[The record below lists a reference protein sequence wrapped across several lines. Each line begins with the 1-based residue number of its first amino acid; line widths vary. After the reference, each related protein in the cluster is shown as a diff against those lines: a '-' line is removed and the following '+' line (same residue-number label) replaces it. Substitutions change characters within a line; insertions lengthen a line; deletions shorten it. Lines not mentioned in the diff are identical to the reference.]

1 VSDPSKGNFKTAV
14 GLLRR
19 TTPFLL
25 LGVLIYGGFFL
36 GIALWLGI
44 FGGLA
49 YVFAERVEL
58 LALIFIFIAIV
69 GPFAVMGLM
78 RRYVLYLLQGAH
90 IAVVTQMVLG
100 RELPEGTGQVEYGR
114 SVVKE
119 RFRDVSILF
128 ALDRMIDRTVRRFT
142 RRFVRIV
149 DMLPL
154 GGAVSSIA
162 QIGASI
168 INRSLSY
175 VDEAI
180 LSYAVAKDSPNVW
193 SSARHGTILYAQ
205 AYKPVLGS
213 AVRIWLL
220 GRVFF
225 LGMLLIVGIPGVA
238 LLFAFNEIWFQVV
251 VIVGTLILASMANR
265 MIFEPF
271 AMIYTIVTYHR
282 AIDGLEVN
290 AVWDQRLQSVSSSFK
305 KMVGKAQEHA
315 GGTVDPLDHAQVP
328 QQAIEGGAAP
338 SGGTQPG
345 AAPLQAGNNGAQ
357 QPAPSPQL
365 SGGNPF
371 GGMRPGR
378 RGGIGG
384 LVGGM
389 VSQAAA
395 GAAQNYANQ
404 RQQQTP
410 PPAQQAHPQVPDA
423 QAQQPAP
430 PPPAQPAAPPPPAQQ
445 APPPPAQPA
454 APPPPAQP
462 AAPPPPAPP
471 SDQQPPA
478 DS

>member
-1 VSDPSKGNFKTAV
+1 MSDPSKGNFKTAI

-25 LGVLIYGGFFL
+25 LGALIYGGFFL
-36 GIALWLGI
+36 GIVLWLGV

-58 LALIFIFIAIV
+58 LSVIFIIIAII

-100 RELPEGTGQVEYGR
+100 RELPDGQGQVEYGR
-114 SVVKE
+114 GMVKE

-154 GGAVSSIA
+154 GGAFSSLA

-180 LSYAVAKDSPNVW
+180 LSYAVAKESPNVW

-220 GRVFF
+220 GRLFF

-238 LLFAFNEIWFQVV
+238 LLFAFNAIWFQIV
-251 VIVGTLILASMANR
+251 VIVGTLILASLANR

-315 GGTVDPLDHAQVP
+315 GGQTDPLDHAPVP
-328 QQAIEGGAAP
+328 QQAIGGGHVDGGAHPEA
-338 SGGTQPG
+338 T
-345 AAPLQAGNNGAQ
+345 PLQAGGHASQ
-357 QPAPSPQL
+357 QPVAPQQASA
-365 SGGNPF
+365 GNPF

-378 RGGIGG
+378 RGGLGG

-395 GAAQNYANQ
+395 GAAQNLANQ
-404 RQQQTP
+404 RQQLP
-410 PPAQQAHPQVPDA
+410 QQQVADA
-423 QAQQPAP
+423 QPPQPAP
-430 PPPAQPAAPPPPAQQ
+430 PPPQQQAAPPPPAQQPAPPPPAQQ
-445 APPPPAQPA
+445 APPPP
-454 APPPPAQP
+454 PP
-462 AAPPPPAPP
+462 
-471 SDQQPPA
+471 
-478 DS
+478 

>member
-1 VSDPSKGNFKTAV
+1 MSDPSKGNFKTAV

-25 LGVLIYGGFFL
+25 LGALIYGGFFL
-36 GIALWLGI
+36 AIALWLGI

-49 YVFAERVEL
+49 YVFAERVEVL
-58 LALIFIFIAIV
+58 SLIFIFIAII

-100 RELPEGTGQVEYGR
+100 RDLPDGKGQVEYGR
-114 SVVKE
+114 GVVKE

-142 RRFVRIV
+142 RRFVRLV

-180 LSYAVAKDSPNVW
+180 LSYAVAKESPNVW
-193 SSARHGTILYAQ
+193 QSARHGTILYAQ

-220 GRVFF
+220 GRLFF

-251 VIVGTLILASMANR
+251 VIVGTLILASLANR

-271 AMIYTIVTYHR
+271 AMIYTVVTYHR

-290 AVWDQRLQSVSSSFK
+290 AVWDQRLQSVSNSFK

-315 GGTVDPLDHAQVP
+315 GGTADPLDHAPVP
-328 QQAIEGGAAP
+328 QQAIEGGHVDAGA
-338 SGGTQPG
+338 QAG
-345 AAPLQAGNNGAQ
+345 AAALHAGGQASQ
-357 QPAPSPQL
+357 QPLASPQA

-371 GGMRPGR
+371 AGMRAGR
-378 RGGIGG
+378 RGGLGG

-395 GAAQNYANQ
+395 GAAQNDANQ
-404 RQQQTP
+404 RQQ
-410 PPAQQAHPQVPDA
+410 PPAQQAAPPPP
-423 QAQQPAP
+423 AQQPAP
-430 PPPAQPAAPPPPAQQ
+430 PPPAQPAPPP
-445 APPPPAQPA
+445 
-454 APPPPAQP
+454 
-462 AAPPPPAPP
+462 PP
-471 SDQQPPA
+471 SDQQPPEG
-478 DS
+478 S